1 MVDPAASCLWKTCSV
16 VVGTEMLRSL
26 TGFDA
31 LRCLRD
37 LWLIG
42 ARAIDAID
50 FSKNDVHLFD
60 FFILIIRLS
69 RDH

>member
-1 MVDPAASCLWKTCSV
+1 
-16 VVGTEMLRSL
+16 MLRSL

-37 LWLIG
+37 VWLSG
-42 ARAIDAID
+42 ARTIDAID
-50 FSKNDVHLFD
+50 VSKDDVHLFD